1 MLPVENIGVTTR
13 RWASWSGGSRPMK
26 LEPWFGSYPSRI
38 MIPPRSDEEEN
49 TSWLESIA
57 TMSWKRVTDQ

>member
-1 MLPVENIGVTTR
+1 
-13 RWASWSGGSRPMK
+13 MK